1 LKPDVCHQYLLRPVL
16 YKNGVMYP
24 RGC

>member
-1 LKPDVCHQYLLRPVL
+1 LKPDVCHPYLLRPVL
-16 YKNGVMYP
+16 YKNGAIYP